1 VGGIVSDFEISYE
14 NHYLFWK
21 SSGLKLLGVQI
32 ITKFNFASNI
42 LLNSII
48 FLNGFLF
55 LSKNQMRKRSLLL
68 SFGCTFFN
76 YQDWTLIVGLLF
88 SLSPM
93 STSSIPRN
101 TMWSHNY

>member
-1 VGGIVSDFEISYE
+1 MGGIVSDFEISDE
-14 NHYLFWK
+14 IIHYLFWK

-68 SFGCTFFN
+68 SFGCAFFN
-76 YQDWTLIVGLLF
+76 YQDWNF
-88 SLSPM
+88 
-93 STSSIPRN
+93 
-101 TMWSHNY
+101 W